1 VLSMASIRSTPAYV
15 FIHGPITP
23 PLPNSFTTTPRRQ
36 ILIRHPHYPDS
47 SNILLN
53 LFAPDHPD
61 GGLQYNYVLV
71 ICGIIAGNRWDGW
84 FTKSKDGPPLKKQSD
99 EILPKGEYF
108 FHLEPSSS
116 DSPYPIVP
124 SFREWVF
131 PHNNLPFSWT
141 TLDTLSTPSRILA
154 ASSLTTALTLRDVS
168 CRISGCTEG
177 TQVAHICPRQEA
189 DWYQRNQMSRYHN
202 SHLTSR
208 LEDDTANA
216 ILLRADLHIDF
227 DKPKFVLLPK
237 SNPSSADS
245 STKFVTHLL
254 VESNEHEFLY
264 HNRALQ
270 GISQVSPELLFARLA
285 WTIFPFLDDF
295 LRYGLARYLS
305 IAARDGSSTSTA
317 RRVEPEKC
325 KEYSSKASRSRNP
338 SPKKRGRRDGSPAED
353 AEPRTKRQRTSLL
366 LSSEDSTTSSGNGAL
381 PETPR
386 YSSNRDTPFS
396 HTLNE
401 ADVPINELKRHWLHK
416 ERSRSDPDHT
426 WEAEEKWANRIQRE
440 DNTMNQAEAI
450 RLLEYYGGEFQH

>member
-1 VLSMASIRSTPAYV
+1 MLSMASIRSTPAYV
-15 FIHGPITP
+15 SIHGPITP

-116 DSPYPIVP
+116 HSPYPIVP

-338 SPKKRGRRDGSPAED
+338 SPKKRGRRAGSPAED
-353 AEPRTKRQRTSLL
+353 AKPRTKRQRTSLL